1 MVGFGR
7 VILGAGG
14 GRAAICGEAASG
26 FKGAFE
32 VGMTM
37 GGESCGGGR
46 GLATAWGG
54 GALRDDQADI
64 IARRRQ
70 GYDKQVERGIR

>member
-14 GRAAICGEAASG
+14 GRAAVCGEPASG
-26 FKGAFE
+26 FKGALE
-32 VGMTM
+32 SGITI
-37 GGESCGGGR
+37 GGESCRGGCGF
-46 GLATAWGG
+46 AAVWGWG
-54 GALRDDQADI
+54 ELRDDQVDI

-70 GYDKQVERGIR
+70 EYDKQVGKCIR